1 MPRLVEWAIDAG
13 LGVRIGPQGV
23 EVGARWHTLGVAALA
38 ILGAGAMRG
47 LFAYG
52 QQYMAEWTA
61 QKLAYDIRNRLYDAF
76 QRLSFSFHDR
86 VQTGQ
91 LMSRATQD
99 VEAARLFINFGVLR
113 LSYLALMPL
122 AVLGLMLAV
131 SWPLALVACAF
142 VPPIFWRSV
151 VMSRSLRP
159 LWLAIQDRLGRLTT
173 ILQEALSGFRVVKV
187 FGRERYEEE
196 RFSREAWAL
205 RNEAYRASLIQ
216 AFNGPL
222 LSSLWVT
229 AAGAVLA
236 VGGWQVREGALTAG
250 QLAAFFLYLNLM
262 QMPVRALGWVVGLY
276 ARAISAAQR
285 IFEILDAQPE
295 VKERPGAIVLR
306 DVKGYV
312 RFENVHL
319 AYNGLVPALRG
330 VDLEARPGEI
340 VALVGPSGSGK
351 TSIVHLI
358 PRFYDVTE
366 GRVTIDGIDVR
377 DVSLASLRRVV
388 GVVQQDIFLF
398 SDTIRANIAY
408 GRPGASWEEVERAAK
423 AARIHDFIM
432 TLPEGYN
439 TWVGERGITLSGG
452 QRQRIAIA
460 RVILRDPRILILDD
474 STSSVDAE
482 TEHLIWEAL
491 LELMRGR
498 TTFVI
503 AHRPATLE
511 MAHQVLVVKEGR
523 IVERG
528 THGELLARGGVY
540 AAMYAGLARQEVATP
555 SPKDAQ
561 MGMRRGLWR

>member
-1 MPRLVEWAIDAG
+1 
-13 LGVRIGPQGV
+13 
-23 EVGARWHTLGVAALA
+23 
-38 ILGAGAMRG
+38 
-47 LFAYG
+47 
-52 QQYMAEWTA
+52 
-61 QKLAYDIRNRLYDAF
+61 
-76 QRLSFSFHDR
+76 
-86 VQTGQ
+86 
-91 LMSRATQD
+91 
-99 VEAARLFINFGVLR
+99 
-113 LSYLALMPL
+113 
-122 AVLGLMLAV
+122 
-131 SWPLALVACAF
+131 
-142 VPPIFWRSV
+142 
-151 VMSRSLRP
+151 
-159 LWLAIQDRLGRLTT
+159 
-173 ILQEALSGFRVVKV
+173 
-187 FGRERYEEE
+187 
-196 RFSREAWAL
+196 
-205 RNEAYRASLIQ
+205 
-216 AFNGPL
+216 